1 MMKKI
6 LALVLVLMLA
16 AYGAA
21 ALAEVPS
28 GVEDGVLTVAMECTY
43 APYNWTQ
50 PDDSNGAVPISNN
63 PGMYANGY
71 DVMTAKAIAEAN
83 GWQLEIV
90 QQEWE
95 SLIPAVQTGMVD
107 AVIAGQSMTKDRMEQ
122 VDFAGPYLYAT
133 IVCVTKKDSPNASA
147 KGISELTGHATSQI
161 STVWDTTCL
170 PQVKNAVHDSPK
182 ESAPAMIV
190 ALESGMVDFICCDM
204 PTALGALAADN
215 DHDLVLLDFN
225 GTEDNFVVSEEE
237 INIGISLQKGN
248 TVLLNAIN
256 EYLKDKT
263 EEDFNALMAQAIEI
277 APQ

>member
-1 MMKKI
+1 MKKI
-6 LALVLVLMLA
+6 LALVMAMMLA
-16 AYGAA
+16 AAGAA

-95 SLIPAVQTGMVD
+95 SLIPAVQAGMVD
-107 AVIAGQSMTKDRMEQ
+107 AVIAGQSMTKERMEE

-133 IVCVTKKDSPNASA
+133 IVCVTKKDSPNAAA

-161 STVWDTTCL
+161 STVWYDECL
-170 PQVKNAVHDSPK
+170 PQVKGAVIDTAK

-190 ALESGMVDFICCDM
+190 ALESGVVDFICCDM
-204 PTALGALAADN
+204 PTAQGALQADT
-215 DHDLVLLDFN
+215 DHDLALLDFN
-225 GTEDNFVVSEEE
+225 GTEDNFAVSEEQ
-237 INIGISLQKGN
+237 INIGISIRKGN
-248 TVLLNAIN
+248 TVLLDALNG
-256 EYLKDKT
+256 YLKDKT
-263 EEDFNALMAQAIEI
+263 EEDFNALMAEAIAI